1 MKLPIGGFC
10 SGQAEI
16 THTSCGRRTN
26 WAPRFELASAC
37 HNIYAYPLENPRAI
51 GMSKRNKCQT
61 GHINKIE
68 CHATPLNIFWQYLFI
83 HFLPSTL
90 HNYCG
95 SERVASSRVAKHKKT
110 GGKLNFYLCAATF
123 FMLLSLFPLRST
135 TRHIFSL
142 FSFSFFVYL
151 LFWAALFTLLIYVWR

>member
-1 MKLPIGGFC
+1 MDR
-10 SGQAEI
+10 QRQI
-16 THTSCGRRTN
+16 TYTSCGRCTN
-26 WAPRFELASAC
+26 WAPYSELASAC
-37 HNIYAYPLENPRAI
+37 HNIYANPLENPRATC
-51 GMSKRNKCQT
+51 MSEGNKCQT

-68 CHATPLNIFWQYLFI
+68 CHATLLNIFWQYLFI

-123 FMLLSLFPLRST
+123 FMLLSSFPLPN
-135 TRHIFSL
+135 
-142 FSFSFFVYL
+142 
-151 LFWAALFTLLIYVWR
+151 